1 MQAPIKKIAMQK
13 RETES
18 VSVSLDAHIDD
29 DGSLNLEGQDIGDS
43 VEKYWGDS
51 DYEYFLYVRKEDKEK
66 IPLLLLKE
74 RFASMSEFVKWL
86 DEKDLP
92 GAPDASAPEFRAY
105 LNTHLDYQDTIL
117 LLLLK
122 EQFKTMSDFMA
133 WLDERRIPKEFG
145 SWA

>member
-1 MQAPIKKIAMQK
+1 MQAPIKKIVMQQYK
-13 RETES
+13 TES
-18 VSVSLDAHIDD
+18 VLVSLDAGIDD

-51 DYEYFLYVRKEDKEK
+51 DYEYFLYVKKENKEK

-74 RFASMSEFVKWL
+74 RFGSMADFLKWC
-86 DEKDLP
+86 DEKGIP
-92 GAPDASAPEFRAY
+92 GAHGGTSRAFEIF
-105 LNTHLDYQDTIL
+105 LNDHADYADTIL
-117 LLLLK
+117 LLLFK

>member
-1 MQAPIKKIAMQK
+1 MQAPIKKITMQQYK
-13 RETES
+13 TES
-18 VSVSLDAHIDD
+18 VSVHLDASIDD

-51 DYEYFLYVRKEDKEK
+51 DYEYFLYVKKDDKEK

-74 RFASMSEFVKWL
+74 RFGNMSDFQKWL
-86 DEKDLP
+86 NEKGIP
-92 GAPDASAPEFRAY
+92 GAEGGAARDFETFLAANS
-105 LNTHLDYQDTIL
+105 DYIDTIL

-133 WLDERRIPKEFG
+133 WLDERNIPKEFG